1 VNRTVLLAAAIVAAA
16 STAGAQ
22 EAPRADAARRD
33 QVRNME
39 MLLTSAVRR
48 GAESLARTM
57 QTSEPGSLIVTNTA
71 RTRGFVLEGFGVFFD
86 VDVPMMKQSVV
97 WSMQTLLRAQ
107 RRLDLQNFIANTS
120 DGPARRQAELQLR
133 QLERGGPVMPSPVPV
148 PSAAPQPAPSGIAV
162 AQTVEEPTA
171 PAVPEPADPN
181 EQYTEAV
188 KASLIDA
195 MLDYGGLP
203 IADDEWLVVAARDS
217 EGPPTPGALDDASTI
232 MLKVKG
238 SDLMAYR
245 SNQITKEEARKKV
258 EVREF

>member
-1 VNRTVLLAAAIVAAA
+1 MNRTVLLAAAIVAAA

-22 EAPRADAARRD
+22 EALRADAARRD

-39 MLLTSAVRR
+39 TLLTSAVRR

-57 QTSEPGSLIVTNTA
+57 QTSEPGSLIVTGTA
-71 RTRGFVLEGFGVFFD
+71 RARGFVLDGFGVFFD

-107 RRLDLQNFIANTS
+107 RRLDLQSFIANTA

-133 QLERGGPVMPSPVPV
+133 QLERGGPIMPSPVPV
-148 PSAAPQPAPSGIAV
+148 PSAAPQTAPSGIAV
-162 AQTVEEPTA
+162 AQTVEESPTRA
-171 PAVPEPADPN
+171 SGSEPADPN
-181 EQYTEAV
+181 ERYTEAV
-188 KASLIDA
+188 KSSLIDA

-203 IADDEWLVVAARDS
+203 IGADEWLIVAARDS
-217 EGPPTPGALDDASTI
+217 EGPPTGALDDASTI

-238 SDLMAYR
+238 SDLMAFR

>member
-1 VNRTVLLAAAIVAAA
+1 
-16 STAGAQ
+16 
-22 EAPRADAARRD
+22 
-33 QVRNME
+33 ME
-39 MLLTSAVRR
+39 TLLTSAVRR

-57 QTSEPGSLIVTNTA
+57 QTSEPGSLIVTGTA
-71 RTRGFVLEGFGVFFD
+71 RARGFLLDGFGVFFD

-107 RRLDLQNFIANTS
+107 RRLDLQNFIANTA

-148 PSAAPQPAPSGIAV
+148 PSAAPQTAPGIAV
-162 AQTVEEPTA
+162 AQTVEES
-171 PAVPEPADPN
+171 PARASAPEPADPN

-188 KASLIDA
+188 KSSLIDA

-203 IADDEWLVVAARDS
+203 IGAEEWLVVAARDS

-232 MLKVKG
+232 MLRVKG